1 MLNKNKLEE
10 YNSCLERLNPA
21 EILYWLSMQDAGRV
35 TMTSSFQ
42 AQSLPMLYLVSRI
55 CPQLPILFLDTGF
68 HFKETL
74 HYVDHLQCLLDL
86 NILKVYPTIT
96 GDDAHMPW
104 NNPDMCCYLRKV
116 EPLQNILNNFDVWVS
131 GIRRDQTET
140 RKHAKIIDYDSKNDV
155 VKVCPMANLSRE
167 AMEKMNAQLS
177 LPLNPLREQGYLSIG
192 CEPCTEKS
200 VGNDER
206 SGRWGS
212 SGKTECG
219 LHLPEHLYNT
229 AKGNG

>member
-1 MLNKNKLEE
+1 
-10 YNSCLERLNPA
+10 
-21 EILYWLSMQDAGRV
+21 MQDAGRV

-55 CPQLPILFLDTGF
+55 CPQVPILFLDTGF

-74 HYVDHLQCLLDL
+74 HYVDHLQRLLDL

-96 GDDAHMPW
+96 GDDAQLPW
-104 NNPDMCCYLRKV
+104 DNTDMCCYLHKV
-116 EPLQNILNNFDVWVS
+116 EPLQNILNNFDVWIS

-140 RKHAKIIDYDSKNDV
+140 RKHSKIIDYDAKSNV
-155 VKVCPMANLSRE
+155 VKVCPMVNLSRE
-167 AMEKMNAQLS
+167 IMEKINARLG
-177 LPLNPLREQGYLSIG
+177 LPLNPLRDQGYLSIG
-192 CEPCTEKS
+192 CQPCTEKS

-212 SGKTECG
+212 SEKTECG
-219 LHLPEHLYNT
+219 LHVSEHL
-229 AKGNG
+229 